1 MDQKKFFLSS
11 SDYVDSPAPR
21 ECVIVGECL
30 VHETRERLIRV
41 SISPPLPG
49 DLVGSRNE
57 VSSLLLGQID
67 TRLRLS
73 DVGLHPFM
81 VDIYFQ
87 RTTTASD
94 DCTVSEIE
102 RIGCGLLHST
112 MEDAM
117 AASPIGN

>member
-1 MDQKKFFLSS
+1 MDQKTFFLSS
-11 SDYVDSPAPR
+11 SDYVDNPEPR

-41 SISPPLPG
+41 SILPPLPG
-49 DLVGSRNE
+49 DLVGSRSE
-57 VSSLLLGQID
+57 ISSLLLGQID

-73 DVGLHPFM
+73 DIGHHPFM

-87 RTTTASD
+87 KAATASE

-112 MEDAM
+112 MKDAM
-117 AASPIGN
+117 AASPTGD